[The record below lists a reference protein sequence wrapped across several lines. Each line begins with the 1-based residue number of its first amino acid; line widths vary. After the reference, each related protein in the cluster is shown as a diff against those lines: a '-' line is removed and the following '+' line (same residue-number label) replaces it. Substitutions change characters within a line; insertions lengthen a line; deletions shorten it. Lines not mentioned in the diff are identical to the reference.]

1 MKKYSNDSRTV
12 NLTVYDKI
20 AIVDFNE
27 RGVSGHIAFD
37 KYLLDKYAEDY
48 IKEHFEMSEKDGWIR
63 RIDNDESKI

>member
-27 RGVSGHIAFD
+27 LGVSGHIAFD
-37 KYLLDKYAEDY
+37 RYLLDKYAEDY
-48 IKEHFEMSEKDGWIR
+48 IKEHFGMSEKDGWIR
-63 RIDNDESKI
+63 RIENDETV